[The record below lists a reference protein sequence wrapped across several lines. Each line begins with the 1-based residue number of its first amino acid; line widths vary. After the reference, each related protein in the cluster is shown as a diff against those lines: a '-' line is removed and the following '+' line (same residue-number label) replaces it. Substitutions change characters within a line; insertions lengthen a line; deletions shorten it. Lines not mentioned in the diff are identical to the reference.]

1 MGGMSV
7 AIENA
12 YIQKEILNNAYLEQ
26 KRIDD
31 GSKKII
37 GVNIFCTDDEY
48 KIKTFKYD
56 KDSEKRIKE
65 ALNNIK
71 ENRNEH
77 LVVEKLNQL
86 KEVAHSSEN
95 IMPIMIETVKTYA
108 TIQEICDVLREVFGE
123 YQSPQIF

>member
-1 MGGMSV
+1 MPV

-12 YIQKEILNNAYLEQ
+12 FIQKEILNNAYMEQ

-31 GSKKII
+31 GSRKVI
-37 GVNIFCTDDEY
+37 GVNSFCTEGEY
-48 KIKTFKYD
+48 KINTFKYD
-56 KDSEKRIKE
+56 KESVKRIKE
-65 ALNNIK
+65 ELNNLK
-71 ENRNEH
+71 EVRNEN
-77 LVVEKLNQL
+77 LVREKLNQL
-86 KEVAHSSEN
+86 KQVAESSEN